1 MARGII
7 YLITNKENGYKFV
20 GQSTQTMNRVWQAHI
35 QAANRMCN
43 DPLYRA
49 FRQFG
54 LHKFNIREIDECDE
68 KLLDEKEEYWKNHY
82 NTHTTGEGY
91 NFVEYEE
98 EEEEEEEIIQKEIP
112 SRYSGQDAF
121 HTIEKEQR
129 GNGKH
134 SGLRIQGT
142 NVETGEI
149 KEWST
154 IRDAAEEVAGNR
166 NRNSNLLYCARNDY
180 TCYGYKWKVLEE
192 KNKKKSIFGIHKGT
206 GNIGPR
212 FESIAEA
219 CRELGGGSKGTGLF
233 KSLRNPGRFSWR
245 GLYWY
250 YG

>member
-20 GQSTQTMNRVWQAHI
+20 GQSTQTMNKVWQAHI
-35 QAANRMCN
+35 QAANRMSN

-68 KLLDEKEEYWKNHY
+68 RLLNEKEEYWKNHY
-82 NTHTTGEGY
+82 NTYTYGEGY
-91 NFVEYEE
+91 NFIEYE

-112 SRYSGQDAF
+112 PKYSGQEAF
-121 HTIEKEQR
+121 RTIEEEQR

-149 KEWST
+149 KEWDT

-166 NRNSNLLYCARNDY
+166 NRNSNLLYCARNGY
-180 TCYGYKWKVLEE
+180 NCYGYKWKVLEE
-192 KNKKKSIFGIHKGT
+192 KNKKKSIFGIHKST
-206 GNIGPR
+206 GHIGPH

-250 YG
+250 YK